1 MMTSVHG
8 PRWRAFTIGV
18 AIAATLSTSTYAA
31 SSTEGGPKAGTTA
44 SAELASSSTNPSVM
58 ALVPDSYKQKGT
70 LTIAVSA
77 THPPNAFFSDQNK
90 LVGWEIEL
98 GSALAARMGLKPDFQ
113 KVQFAEILTG
123 LQAGRYDMGLSG
135 INDNKTR
142 EKVLTFVNYFSA
154 GTSLVVHS
162 GDPKHIS
169 SIKDL
174 CGRTVAIETGTNQ
187 VGIAQDQSAKCVAEG
202 KQPMGVK
209 LFPDETQVQL
219 QIRTGRADAGL
230 NDFPV
235 AAYIAQQSQ
244 GQLEAVRGGKEFDAP
259 YGLAIPKSSPEL
271 VKAVQA
277 ALKDVI
283 ADGTY
288 GKILKT
294 WNLELGAL
302 TTAQVNGA
310 SE

>member
-1 MMTSVHG
+1 MITLYGRRLRSV
-8 PRWRAFTIGV
+8 TMGV
-18 AIAATLSTSTYAA
+18 AVSLTISTSIHAA
-31 SSTEGGPKAGTTA
+31 NRADGGPQVGTA
-44 SAELASSSTNPSVM
+44 APADSVLGSSDPSVA
-58 ALVPDSYKQKGT
+58 ALVPDSYKKKGI

-77 THPPNAFFSDQNK
+77 THPPNAFFNDQNK
-90 LVGWEIEL
+90 LVGWEVEL
-98 GSALAARMGLKPDFQ
+98 GTALAAHMGLEPNFQ

-123 LQAGRYDMGLSG
+123 LQSGRYDMGLSG

-142 EKVLTFVNYFSA
+142 EKVLTFVDYFSA

-187 VGIAQDQSAKCVAEG
+187 VGIAQDQSKKCTEEG
-202 KQPMGVK
+202 KEPVEVK

-219 QIRTGRADAGL
+219 QIRTGRAAAGL

-244 GQLEAVRGGKEFDAP
+244 GQLEAVRGGKEFNAP
-259 YGLAIPKSSPEL
+259 YGLAISKNSPEL

-288 GKILKT
+288 AKILKE
-294 WNLELGAL
+294 WNLEQGAL
-302 TTAQVNGA
+302 TTAEINGA
-310 SE
+310 TQ

>member
-1 MMTSVHG
+1 MKLLYEG
-8 PRWRAFTIGV
+8 RWRLFIMGAAIIV
-18 AIAATLSTSTYAA
+18 ALSSSTYAA
-31 SSTEGGPKAGTTA
+31 NNTEGGPPAGTA
-44 SAELASSSTNPSVM
+44 APGDLALGSSNPSVVM
-58 ALVPDSYKQKGT
+58 LVPGSYKEKGT

-77 THPPNAFFSDQNK
+77 THPPNAFFNDQNK

-98 GSALAARMGLKPDFQ
+98 GTALTARMGLKPNFQ

-123 LQAGRYDMGLSG
+123 LQSGRYDVGLSG

-142 EKVLTFVNYFSA
+142 EKVLTFVDYFSA
-154 GTSLVVHS
+154 GTSLVVHT

-174 CGRTVAIETGTNQ
+174 CGRTVAIETGTIQ
-187 VGIAQDQSAKCVAEG
+187 VGIAHDQSAKCVAEG
-202 KQPMGVK
+202 REAVVVK

-244 GQLEAVRGGKEFDAP
+244 GQLEAVRGGKEFNAP
-259 YGLAIPKSSPEL
+259 TGLAVSKNSPEL
-271 VKAVQA
+271 VKVLQA

-288 GKILKT
+288 GRILNK
-294 WNLELGAL
+294 WDLDQGAL
-302 TTAQVNGA
+302 TTAEVNGA